1 MKRSFSD
8 YNIILVNLDG
18 LRQDKVKLCKNL
30 NSLKENSLYFPNMIT
45 VSPYTLTA
53 HHSIITGL
61 YPSQHGVNAYY
72 NMFKFKR
79 DKVITLPELLKKA
92 NYFTKCDCASK
103 SLMTNK
109 GFDEFTI
116 FEEKTVD
123 YISHHKDILK
133 KISKHEKFFLF
144 LQYSKLH
151 TYLIS
156 EVMSEQD
163 DLDPNDDEYFHNV
176 ETNEKRFDSH
186 LEECDEVVKNIL
198 TTLEELSLLEKTIVI
213 FTADHGTSFGEK
225 KGEKFYGT
233 YVYDYTIKVFCIIH
247 IPNENPMIIQNQ
259 CSSLDIFPTI
269 AELGGLTLG
278 EDCKN
283 VLGKTLFDLVD
294 KSDKND
300 REVFVETGGLHGFWP
315 SPKKHNIFCVRNN
328 EKKLIY
334 NDTPQ
339 TWEFYDLKNDPKEI
353 QNVYNENSKEIVIFK
368 DRLLNYLKTLKI
380 NTKLTNYD

>member
-1 MKRSFSD
+1 MKRLFSD

-18 LRQDKVKLCKNL
+18 LRQDKVELCKNL
-30 NSLKENSLYFPNMIT
+30 NSLKENSLYFANMIT
-45 VSPYTLTA
+45 VSPYTLSA

-79 DKVITLPELLKKA
+79 DKVITLPELLKRV

-109 GFDEFTI
+109 GFDEFTT

-123 YISHHKDILK
+123 YKTRHKDILK

-151 TYLIS
+151 TYLVS
-156 EVMSEQD
+156 EVMSKQ
-163 DLDPNDDEYFHNV
+163 DLDPNVDEYFHNV
-176 ETNEKRFDSH
+176 EANEKRFDSH

-198 TTLEELSLLEKTIVI
+198 TTLEELSLSEKTIVI
-213 FTADHGTSFGEK
+213 FTSDHGTSFGEK

-247 IPNENPMIIQNQ
+247 IPNENPKIIQNQ

-269 AELGGLTLG
+269 AELAGLTLG
-278 EDCKN
+278 EDCKD
-283 VLGKTLFDLVD
+283 VFGKTLFDLVD
-294 KSDKND
+294 KSAKND

-353 QNVYNENSKEIVIFK
+353 RNVYDENSKEIAIFK
-368 DRLLNYLKTLKI
+368 NRLLNYLKMLKI
-380 NTKLTNYD
+380 NTKLTS